1 MSAAFVSVVIPCY
14 NEVRTIATVVSSAL
28 AQHEVHEVIII
39 DDGSQ
44 DGTRGVLDNLSAVH
58 EKVYVGRHDR
68 NCGKGAA
75 IRSALS
81 MVTGSVVIIQDAD
94 LEYDPKNYGILL
106 RPIIEGR
113 AEVVFGSRFLDAGRP
128 STMSLRHY
136 AGNRL
141 VTMLSNLCTNLR
153 LTDIEVGLKAF
164 KSDVLRAIEL
174 REDRFGFEPE
184 VTAKLTKLRGA
195 RICEVPISYTGR
207 SHSAGKKIGWRDGFV
222 ALWCIIKYNFLS
234 SQSRV

>member
-44 DGTRGVLDNLSAVH
+44 DGTWGVLDSLSAEHESVH
-58 EKVYVGRHDR
+58 VCQHDR

-94 LEYDPKNYGILL
+94 LEYDPENYGILL

-113 AEVVFGSRFLDAGRP
+113 AEVVFGSRFLDAGNR
-128 STMSLRHY
+128 TMYLRHY
-136 AGNRL
+136 VGNKL
-141 VTMLSNLCTNLR
+141 ITALSNLCTNLS

-164 KSDVLRAIEL
+164 RSDVLRVIEL

-184 VTAKLTKLRGA
+184 VTAKVAKLPSV
-195 RICEVPISYTGR
+195 RICEVPISYAGR
-207 SHSAGKKIGWRDGFV
+207 SYSDGKKIGWRDGFS